1 VRDQIR
7 HGADWIKVYADYRWG
22 PNGEARPGFTLDEL
36 RAIVDVAGSSG
47 RSVVAHASSAE
58 GMRRAIVA
66 GVRSIEHG
74 DGGTDEVFKLMAD
87 SGVFFCPTIAAG
99 DAISQYG
106 GWRRGQP
113 EPARIAAKRASIRRA
128 IAAGVPFCM
137 GGDVGVYPHGD
148 NVREI
153 ELMVDYG
160 VPLMQTLVAATSGN
174 ARMLQMETRIGRI
187 ANGLL
192 ADLVAVSGDPT
203 RDATAL
209 RNVRF
214 VMKDGR
220 VVRQD

>member
-1 VRDQIR
+1 
-7 HGADWIKVYADYRWG
+7 
-22 PNGEARPGFTLDEL
+22 
-36 RAIVDVAGSSG
+36 
-47 RSVVAHASSAE
+47 
-58 GMRRAIVA
+58 
-66 GVRSIEHG
+66 
-74 DGGTDEVFKLMAD
+74 
-87 SGVFFCPTIAAG
+87 
-99 DAISQYG
+99 
-106 GWRRGQP
+106 
-113 EPARIAAKRASIRRA
+113 
-128 IAAGVPFCM
+128 
-137 GGDVGVYPHGD
+137 
-148 NVREI
+148 VREI

-174 ARMLQMETRIGRI
+174 ARMLHMETRIGRI